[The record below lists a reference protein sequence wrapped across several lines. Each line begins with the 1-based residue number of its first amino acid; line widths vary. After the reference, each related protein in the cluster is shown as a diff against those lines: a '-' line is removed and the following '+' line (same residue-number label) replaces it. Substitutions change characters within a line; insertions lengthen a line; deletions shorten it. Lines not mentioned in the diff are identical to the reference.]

1 MRCPSFLSAAKYAD
15 YLRPHNLSHFAFRLK
30 MTTQSTSGQADNLPD
45 YDSIQ
50 PRRAVIKGIQ
60 TLAAPEPR
68 GGSVGGTVP
77 VSISVIYPLLAVPGI
92 QSERDNLRCSPDS
105 DYASWVYFTENM
117 GAHLTEDSEALY
129 KPLLP
134 FAPPRTTIVVPRIG
148 NKSNKR
154 EIQMEVTEVE

>member
-1 MRCPSFLSAAKYAD
+1 
-15 YLRPHNLSHFAFRLK
+15 

-60 TLAAPEPR
+60 TLAAPE
-68 GGSVGGTVP
+68 
-77 VSISVIYPLLAVPGI
+77 LPGI

>member
-60 TLAAPEPR
+60 TLAAPERRSISRESPWLLLSLMRLSSAR

-105 DYASWVYFTENM
+105 DYASWVCMIRNQSQVRN
-117 GAHLTEDSEALY
+117 G
-129 KPLLP
+129 
-134 FAPPRTTIVVPRIG
+134 
-148 NKSNKR
+148 
-154 EIQMEVTEVE
+154 